1 MRSLP
6 IVAAAGLIA
15 ASAFALHELRVGRQA
30 PTVVVA
36 PQPALQEP
44 EPATPLPPLPRT
56 VDARPQIHRVIEE
69 AAPSLKSPRDV
80 EQYLG
85 DLEARARRNHQLTA
99 LEVEPGLAAI
109 RRLGGSLEPQ
119 RAFEME
125 AEFVK
130 RMNRLA
136 AELAPSDG

>member
-6 IVAAAGLIA
+6 IFAAAGLIA
-15 ASAFALHELRVGRQA
+15 AGAFALHELRAGTQE
-30 PTVVVA
+30 PTVT
-36 PQPALQEP
+36 PSPPHEP
-44 EPATPLPPLPRT
+44 EPAEPTPPPPRT
-56 VDARPQIHRVIEE
+56 VDARPQIQRAIEA
-69 AAPSLKSPRDV
+69 AAPSLKSPRDLQ
-80 EQYLG
+80 QYLG
-85 DLEARARRNHQLTA
+85 ELEARARRNRQLTA

-109 RRLGGSLEPQ
+109 RSATLEPQ

-125 AEFVK
+125 AEFMH